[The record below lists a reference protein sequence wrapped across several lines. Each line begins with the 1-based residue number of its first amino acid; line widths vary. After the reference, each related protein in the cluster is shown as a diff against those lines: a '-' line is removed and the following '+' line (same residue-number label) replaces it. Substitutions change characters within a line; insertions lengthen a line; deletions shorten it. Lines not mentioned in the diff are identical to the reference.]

1 MSLLFSAISSNG
13 ARTGSPED
21 MHTCT
26 HHPAT
31 VSEVHSICVQ
41 AVLCSVFSRSHRRHT
56 VVPAGNVRK
65 AGQRPPPRSLQHV
78 TLYVRLRRPGLCRI
92 CSLVSNP
99 DSLLALT
106 AAPLAAQAFTVE
118 TPVNWLSNTTVT
130 VNWTSVT
137 TDPEFFTIEVCPE
150 APTLRQKPLT
160 THPFYLF
167 HSYSTQ

>member
-1 MSLLFSAISSNG
+1 MI
-13 ARTGSPED
+13 
-21 MHTCT
+21 CT
-26 HHPAT
+26 HAHITLRPSLRSTPSASRPST
-31 VSEVHSICVQ
+31 GL
-41 AVLCSVFSRSHRRHT
+41 AVLCPVFSRSHRSHT
-56 VVPAGNVRK
+56 VAPARNVRK

-78 TLYVRLRRPGLCRI
+78 TLYIYLRRPVLCRI
-92 CSLVSNP
+92 CSFVSNP

-118 TPVNWLSNTTVT
+118 TLANGLSNTTVT

-150 APTLRQKPLT
+150 AQILRQKPLI
-160 THPFYLF
+160 THPFYLH